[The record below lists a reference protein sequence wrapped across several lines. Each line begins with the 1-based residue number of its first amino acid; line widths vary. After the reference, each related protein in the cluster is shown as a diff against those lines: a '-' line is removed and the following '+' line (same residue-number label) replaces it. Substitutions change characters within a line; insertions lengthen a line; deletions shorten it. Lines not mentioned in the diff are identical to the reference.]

1 MPLNSNI
8 TNNFGGNGLFTK
20 KNWKMRLQ
28 DVDGDIAD
36 GYKEDLV
43 IRLSV

>member
-1 MPLNSNI
+1 MPLNSNL
-8 TNNFGGNGLFTK
+8 TNNFEGNGLFTK

-28 DVDGDIAD
+28 DVDGGIAD

-43 IRLSV
+43 MHLSV